1 MLGKLKWIIYTKAFS
16 SFIYYFLMIYLI
28 TLRLKTRNSNNVIAL
43 LEKGETLLLCGWHQ
57 QFFSAIR
64 NFKGY
69 ARYNPALM
77 ISRSRDGELIS
88 RVAHRVGWKTA
99 RGSSS
104 KGGRTAMNAMIAHLK
119 SNQLAAHI
127 LDGPQGPIGKVKP
140 GAIKIAQESG
150 ALIVPFYVVAENA
163 WYFKS
168 WDQFMLPKPFS
179 KVTLCYG
186 NEIEVAPC
194 DSSEEFEQQIQRLE
208 ETMKDWLVLRYPVR
222 KH

>member
-1 MLGKLKWIIYTKAFS
+1 MLGKLKWIIYTNAFGA
-16 SFIYYFLMIYLI
+16 FIYYFLMFYLS
-28 TLRLKTRNSNNVIAL
+28 TLRLKTRNFNNVISL
-43 LEKGETLLLCGWHQ
+43 LEGGETILLCGWHQ

-69 ARYNPALM
+69 AKYNPALM
-77 ISRSRDGELIS
+77 ISRSRDGELIA

-140 GAIKIAQESG
+140 GAIKIAHESG
-150 ALIVPFYVVAENA
+150 ALIVPFYVEADNA
-163 WYFKS
+163 WYAKS

-186 NEIEVAPC
+186 TEIKFTPC
-194 DSSEEFEQQIQRLE
+194 DSSEEFERQIQQLE
-208 ETMKDWLVLRYPVR
+208 DTMKGWLILKYPVR
-222 KH
+222 KK

>member
-1 MLGKLKWIIYTKAFS
+1 MLSKFKWIIYTKAFS
-16 SFIYYFLMIYLI
+16 SFIYYFLMIYLS
-28 TLRLKTRNSNNVIAL
+28 TLRLKTSNARNVTTL
-43 LEKGETLLLCGWHQ
+43 LERGETILLCAWHQ

-64 NFKGY
+64 NFKRYGK
-69 ARYNPALM
+69 YNPALM

-88 RVAHRVGWKTA
+88 RVANRVGWKTV

-140 GAIKIAQESG
+140 GAIKIAQDSG
-150 ALIVPFYVVAENA
+150 ALIVPFYVQAENA
-163 WYFKS
+163 WYVRS

-179 KVTLCYG
+179 KVTLCFS
-186 NEIEVAPC
+186 NEITFTPC
-194 DSSEEFEQQIQRLE
+194 ESSEEFERQIQQLE
-208 ETMKDWLVLRYPVR
+208 DKMKEWLVLKYPV
-222 KH
+222 KK